1 LPEPAKVFLFAA
13 LPVRGKGRSQP
24 GAALFNSAKR
34 GINMPQSRIRRYL
47 RHGTLPQLSVFEAV
61 VRLGS
66 FTRAAE
72 ELHMA
77 QPTVSVQIKK
87 LTETAGVPLLEQ
99 IGKRIHVTEPGR
111 VLLAACDDIF
121 QALMRIEDRFA
132 SIRTLDSGR
141 LRLAVSSTGSYF
153 ASRMLAAFGQQHP
166 GIDVALQI
174 HQRQALLAR
183 LADNSDDLY
192 IFATPPRDG
201 DVVVQQIMPN
211 PLVVFARAD
220 HSLAG
225 QRGISLVR
233 LAQEP
238 FLIREP
244 GSGTRTAAQDI
255 FARHGLQPRL
265 RMELSSNEAIKQA
278 ILAGLGVSILSRH
291 TLGPD
296 SEEKQLVTLDVEGFP
311 LERYWYFVYPVGKNL
326 PATAQAFMEF
336 TRCHA
341 RQLALEDTPEA
352 ANRNAGQFPAVAS
365 RLTAPPVP

>member
-1 LPEPAKVFLFAA
+1 
-13 LPVRGKGRSQP
+13 
-24 GAALFNSAKR
+24 
-34 GINMPQSRIRRYL
+34 MPQSRIRRYL
-47 RHGTLPQLSVFEAV
+47 KHGTLPQLSVFEAV

-111 VLLAACDDIF
+111 ALLAACEDIF
-121 QALMRIEDRFA
+121 QALTRIEDRFA

-153 ASRMLAAFGQQHP
+153 ASRMLAAFGQEHP
-166 GIDVALQI
+166 GVEVALQI
-174 HQRQALLAR
+174 HQRQTLLAR
-183 LADNSDDLY
+183 LGDNADDLY

-201 DVVVQQIMPN
+201 EVVVQQIMPN

-220 HSLAG
+220 HPLAG
-225 QRGISLVR
+225 QRGISVER

-244 GSGTRTAAQDI
+244 GSGTRTAALDV
-255 FARHGLQPRL
+255 FARHGLHPRL

-278 ILAGLGVSILSRH
+278 ILGGLGISILSRH
-291 TLGPD
+291 TAAADGDQEP
-296 SEEKQLVTLDVEGFP
+296 LVILDVQGFP
-311 LERYWYFVYPVGKNL
+311 LERHWYFVYPVGKNL

-341 RQLALEDTPEA
+341 KQLTPEGFSEA
-352 ANRNAGQFPAVAS
+352 AKRDAKQFFVAQNKPS
-365 RLTAPPVP
+365 AATRLAE

>member
-1 LPEPAKVFLFAA
+1 
-13 LPVRGKGRSQP
+13 
-24 GAALFNSAKR
+24 
-34 GINMPQSRIRRYL
+34 MPQSRIRRYL
-47 RHGTLPQLSVFEAV
+47 KHGTLPQLSVFEAV

-111 VLLAACDDIF
+111 ALLAACEDIF
-121 QALMRIEDRFA
+121 EALTGIEDRFA

-166 GIDVALQI
+166 GVEVALQI
-174 HQRQALLAR
+174 HQRQTLLKR
-183 LADNSDDLY
+183 LGDNADDLY

-201 DVVVQQIMPN
+201 EVVVQQIMPN

-220 HSLAG
+220 HPLAG
-225 QRGISLVR
+225 QRGISVER
-233 LAQEP
+233 LALEP

-244 GSGTRTAAQDI
+244 GSGTRTAALDV

-278 ILAGLGVSILSRH
+278 ILAGLGISILSRH
-291 TLGPD
+291 ASAADGDQEP
-296 SEEKQLVTLDVEGFP
+296 LVILDVEGFP
-311 LERYWYFVYPVGKNL
+311 LERHWYFVYPVGKNL

-341 RQLALEDTPEA
+341 KQFAPEGSSEA
-352 ANRNAGQFPAVAS
+352 AKRDAGQFIGAPNKPSAAT
-365 RLTAPPVP
+365 RLAE